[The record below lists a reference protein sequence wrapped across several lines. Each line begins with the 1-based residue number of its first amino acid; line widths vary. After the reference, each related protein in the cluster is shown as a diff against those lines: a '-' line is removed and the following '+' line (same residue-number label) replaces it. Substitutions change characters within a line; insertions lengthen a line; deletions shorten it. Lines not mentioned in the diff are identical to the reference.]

1 MTEPIH
7 YHAVDT
13 NGRIDDH
20 RTIGKGMVDFSR
32 SLSSVIE
39 RRLTD
44 TVVIEDGNRK
54 SALASRDVLQSM
66 IKRAALLASQALQ

>member
-1 MTEPIH
+1 MSEPIH

-13 NGRIDDH
+13 NGLIDDH
-20 RTIGKGMVDFSR
+20 RTLGKGKVDFR
-32 SLSSVIE
+32 QSLTSVIE
-39 RRLTD
+39 KRLTD

-66 IKRAALLASQALQ
+66 IKRATLLAS